1 MGLCTKK
8 GRRDTQ
14 PPAGPSLLA
23 LRITTAIWHPCQSS
37 EQMIYPSVSFES
49 SLFSPMFAAGERR
62 MFFSSTWEILY
73 ESILF
78 VASVPGLFLVK
89 AKSLFPKVFAFLRFV
104 QPPTKH
110 RIYLTIPMSKLALIS
125 IVAIAWKWII
135 FARLCLVFDDNL
147 RHIKEAILASI
158 RAFSLSGS
166 RVKVIREKRLFIEEV
181 LKHGS
186 WIIWF

>member
-89 AKSLFPKVFAFLRFV
+89 AKSLLRQCWSYRRRRSRENAGCAEMDSSLDSASLRAKYREFNQHQHEPHCEWMWERNCIWTDAHCAQV
-104 QPPTKH
+104 HKCRLV
-110 RIYLTIPMSKLALIS
+110 RITIKAVTVAADGGLPMSIS
-125 IVAIAWKWII
+125 
-135 FARLCLVFDDNL
+135 
-147 RHIKEAILASI
+147 S
-158 RAFSLSGS
+158 
-166 RVKVIREKRLFIEEV
+166 
-181 LKHGS
+181 S
-186 WIIWF
+186 WNN